1 MSALP
6 KNISSEFG
14 WIEIDGKVYEYD
26 IVIYPDGKIERRQK
40 EISKR
45 KHGTSHRLDIEEVTN
60 YLGHGEDV
68 IIVGTGQYG
77 MLSLTEES
85 LKLLKDLGLEIIQL
99 PTREAIKKYIELS
112 GKKRVLGIFHV
123 TC

>member
-1 MSALP
+1 MNGLP

-14 WIEIDGKVYEYD
+14 WIEVDGKVYDYD

-45 KHGTSHRLDIEEVTN
+45 KHGTSHKLDIEEITN
-60 YLGHGEDV
+60 YLGHGEEVV
-68 IIVGTGQYG
+68 IIGTGQYG
-77 MLSLTEES
+77 ILSLTEES
-85 LKLLKDLGLEIIQL
+85 IKLLSDLGLEIIQL
-99 PTREAIKKYIELS
+99 PTKEAIKKYLELS
-112 GKKRVLGIFHV
+112 QKRRVLGIFHV

>member
-60 YLGHGEDV
+60 YLGHGEEV